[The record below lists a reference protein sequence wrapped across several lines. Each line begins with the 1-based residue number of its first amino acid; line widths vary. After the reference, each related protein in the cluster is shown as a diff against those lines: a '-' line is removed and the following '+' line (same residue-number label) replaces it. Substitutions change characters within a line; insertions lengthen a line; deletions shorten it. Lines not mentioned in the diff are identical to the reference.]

1 MPNKSL
7 YTSFLD
13 MKREIEKHKW
23 IESEKCG
30 RDIGFE
36 IALIEWITKHR
47 DGWLKQKQEDNG

>member
-13 MKREIEKHKW
+13 MKSEIEKHKW
-23 IESEKCG
+23 IESEKWG

-36 IALIEWITKHR
+36 IALIEWIAKHR
-47 DGWLKQKQEDNG
+47 YGWLKQKQEDNG